1 MGFLKIEQETQISF
15 NAAEDKAEL
24 YTADPEDEQAGGRKP
39 GAVPR
44 ESSFQISRETL
55 CNALHSAQEICS
67 YSYKRQTQYNNGRAE
82 S

>member
-24 YTADPEDEQAGGRKP
+24 YTAEP